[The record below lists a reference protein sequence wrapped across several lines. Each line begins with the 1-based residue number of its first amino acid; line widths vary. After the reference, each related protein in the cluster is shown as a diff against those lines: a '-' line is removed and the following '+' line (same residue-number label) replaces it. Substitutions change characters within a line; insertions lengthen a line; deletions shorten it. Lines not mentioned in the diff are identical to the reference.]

1 MRSPEQPV
9 EAARRVLTDDLT
21 NIQSEPATPTGQEA
35 TRARAHT
42 RVRRCCQRCMRS
54 GCDPM
59 KLTVDRNELW
69 RGLNTVLDAV
79 ASKPAQPVLSNVLL
93 EAEAEHLVLS
103 ATDLDLSI
111 RTRVVATV
119 DTPGR
124 ITVPARTLAEI
135 TREWPESALSLALEE
150 GRIVLSGRLGASSGE
165 GRYSLSTTPPD
176 EFPEMPDSLEGLTL
190 AFGDGSGLDGAL
202 LRTMIEKTSFAV
214 SRDETRPVLNGV
226 LWRIEPDHMV
236 MVATDGSRLAEFR
249 KSWEQSVTGGTA
261 EVILPTPACSQL
273 GKLLE
278 DPEGLAEVVLGESQV
293 LFQIGDT
300 QLLSRLIE
308 GPYVDYE
315 QVVPRENDKRLTISV
330 DEFLPAVR
338 RVSILSSS
346 YTHQVRLQL
355 KEATVE
361 LTASSQEIGGE
372 AREVI
377 PADYT
382 SDELEVAYNAHFL
395 IEILRK
401 LGSEEVILD
410 LRDSVTAAVVRP
422 GEQLEGEDAYYLLMP
437 MRPSA

>member
-1 MRSPEQPV
+1 
-9 EAARRVLTDDLT
+9 
-21 NIQSEPATPTGQEA
+21 
-35 TRARAHT
+35 
-42 RVRRCCQRCMRS
+42 
-54 GCDPM
+54 M
-59 KLTVDRNELW
+59 KLTLDRNELW

-79 ASKPAQPVLSNVLL
+79 SSKPAQPVLSNVLL
-93 EAEAEHLVLS
+93 EADGDRLTLS

-111 RTRVVATV
+111 RTRVVASV

-124 ITVPARTLAEI
+124 VTVPAKTLAGI
-135 TREWPESALSLALEE
+135 VREWPDADLSLALEE
-150 GRIVLSGRLGASSGE
+150 GRVVLSGSLGTSSGE
-165 GRYSLSTTPPD
+165 GRYSLSSTPPD
-176 EFPEMPDSLEGLTL
+176 EFPEMLETLDGLTL
-190 AFGDGSGLDGAL
+190 RFGDGSGLDGAL

-226 LWRIEPDHMV
+226 LWRIELERMV

-249 KSWEQSVTGGTA
+249 KTWDSGQNVVDGSA
-261 EVILPTPACSQL
+261 EVILPPQVCNQL

-278 DPEGLAEVVLGESQV
+278 DPESLTQAVLGESQV
-293 LFQIGDT
+293 MFEIGDT

-315 QVVPRENDKRLTISV
+315 QVVPRDNDKRMTIPV
-330 DEFLPAVR
+330 DQLLPAVR

-355 KEATVE
+355 KQATVE
-361 LTASSQEIGGE
+361 LTASSQELGGE
-372 AREVI
+372 AREII
-377 PADYT
+377 PADY
-382 SDELEVAYNAHFL
+382 SAEEIEVAYNSHYMM
-395 IEILRK
+395 EILRK

-422 GEQLEGEDAYYLLMP
+422 AEQLEGEDSYYLLMP

>member
-1 MRSPEQPV
+1 
-9 EAARRVLTDDLT
+9 
-21 NIQSEPATPTGQEA
+21 
-35 TRARAHT
+35 
-42 RVRRCCQRCMRS
+42 
-54 GCDPM
+54 M
-59 KLTVDRNELW
+59 KLTLDRNELW

-93 EAEAEHLVLS
+93 EAEGDRLTLS
-103 ATDLDLSI
+103 ATDLDMSI
-111 RTRVVATV
+111 RTRVVASV
-119 DTPGR
+119 ETPGR
-124 ITVPARTLAEI
+124 VTVPAKTLAGI
-135 TREWPESALSLALEE
+135 VREWPDADLSLVLEDS
-150 GRIVLSGRLGASSGE
+150 RIVLSGRLGASSGE
-165 GRYSLSTTPPD
+165 GRYSLSATSPD
-176 EFPEMPDSLEGLTL
+176 EFPEMPETLEGLTL
-190 AFGDGSGLDGAL
+190 NFGDGSGLDGAL
-202 LRTMIEKTSFAV
+202 LHTMIEKTSFAV

-226 LWRIEPDHMV
+226 LWRIEPELMV

-249 KSWEQSVTGGTA
+249 KTWESGQAVVQESA
-261 EVILPTPACSQL
+261 EVILPPKVCSEL

-278 DPEGLAEVVLGESQV
+278 DPESLTQAILGESQV

-315 QVVPRENDKRLTISV
+315 QVVPRDNDKRMTIPV
-330 DEFLPAVR
+330 DQLLPAVR

-355 KEATVE
+355 KETTVE
-361 LTASSQEIGGE
+361 LTASSQELGGE

-377 PADYT
+377 PADYN
-382 SDELEVAYNAHFL
+382 SDEIEVSYNSHYMM
-395 IEILRK
+395 EILRK

-422 GEQLEGEDAYYLLMP
+422 TEQLEGEESYYLLMP

>member
-1 MRSPEQPV
+1 
-9 EAARRVLTDDLT
+9 
-21 NIQSEPATPTGQEA
+21 
-35 TRARAHT
+35 
-42 RVRRCCQRCMRS
+42 
-54 GCDPM
+54 M
-59 KLTVDRNELW
+59 KLSLDRNELW

-93 EAEAEHLVLS
+93 EADGDRLTLS

-111 RTRVVATV
+111 RTKVIANVE
-119 DTPGR
+119 TPGR
-124 ITVPARTLAEI
+124 ITVPARTLAGI
-135 TREWPESALSLALEE
+135 VREWPDADLALALED
-150 GRIVLSGRLGASSGE
+150 GRVVLSGRLGGDSGE
-165 GRYSLSTTPPD
+165 GRYSLSATPPD
-176 EFPEMPDSLEGLTL
+176 EFPEMPESLEGLTL
-190 AFGDGSGLDGAL
+190 TFGDGSGLDGSL
-202 LRTMIEKTSFAV
+202 LKTMIDKTSFAV

-226 LWRIEPDHMV
+226 LWRLEPEQMS

-249 KSWEQSVTGGTA
+249 RTWEAGQGGVTGSA
-261 EVILPTPACSQL
+261 EVILPPQTCNEL

-278 DPEGLAEVVLGESQV
+278 DPESLTQAILGESQV
-293 LFQIGDT
+293 MFQVGDT

-315 QVVPRENDKRLTISV
+315 QVVPRDNDKRMTIPV
-330 DEFLPAVR
+330 DQLLPAVR

-361 LTASSQEIGGE
+361 LTASSQELGGE

-377 PADYT
+377 PADYS
-382 SDELEVAYNAHFL
+382 SDELEVAYNSHYL
-395 IEILRK
+395 MEILRK

-422 GEQLEGEDAYYLLMP
+422 ADQLDGEDAYYLLMP

>member
-1 MRSPEQPV
+1 
-9 EAARRVLTDDLT
+9 
-21 NIQSEPATPTGQEA
+21 
-35 TRARAHT
+35 
-42 RVRRCCQRCMRS
+42 
-54 GCDPM
+54 M
-59 KLTVDRNELW
+59 KLTLDRNELW

-79 ASKPAQPVLSNVLL
+79 SSKPAQPVLSNVLL
-93 EAEAEHLVLS
+93 EADGDRLTLS

-111 RTRVVATV
+111 RTRVVASV

-124 ITVPARTLAEI
+124 VTV
-135 TREWPESALSLALEE
+135 REWPDADLSLALEE
-150 GRIVLSGRLGASSGE
+150 GRVVLSGRLGTSSGE
-165 GRYSLSTTPPD
+165 GRYSLSSTPPD
-176 EFPEMPDSLEGLTL
+176 DFPEMPETLDGLTL
-190 AFGDGSGLDGAL
+190 RFGNGSGLDGAL

-226 LWRIEPDHMV
+226 LWRIESERMV

-249 KSWEQSVTGGTA
+249 KTWDSGQNVVDGSA
-261 EVILPTPACSQL
+261 EVILPPQVCNQL

-278 DPEGLAEVVLGESQV
+278 DPESLTQAVLGESQV
-293 LFQIGDT
+293 MFEIGDT

-308 GPYVDYE
+308 GPYVDFE
-315 QVVPRENDKRLTISV
+315 QVVPRDNDKRMTIPV
-330 DEFLPAVR
+330 DQLLPAVR

-355 KEATVE
+355 KQATVE
-361 LTASSQEIGGE
+361 LTASSQELGGE

-377 PADYT
+377 PADY
-382 SDELEVAYNAHFL
+382 SAEEIEVAYNSHYMM
-395 IEILRK
+395 EILRK

-422 GEQLEGEDAYYLLMP
+422 AEQLEGEDSYYLLMP

>member
-1 MRSPEQPV
+1 
-9 EAARRVLTDDLT
+9 
-21 NIQSEPATPTGQEA
+21 
-35 TRARAHT
+35 
-42 RVRRCCQRCMRS
+42 
-54 GCDPM
+54 M
-59 KLTVDRNELW
+59 KLTLDRNELW
-69 RGLNTVLDAV
+69 RGLNTVLAV
-79 ASKPAQPVLSNVLL
+79 VATKPAQPVLSNVLL
-93 EAEAEHLVLS
+93 EAEGDRLTLS

-111 RTRVVATV
+111 RTRVVASV
-119 DTPGR
+119 ETPGR
-124 ITVPARTLAEI
+124 VTVPAKTLAGI
-135 TREWPESALSLALEE
+135 VREWPDVDLSLALED
-150 GRIVLSGRLGASSGE
+150 GRVVLSGRLGTNNGE
-165 GRYSLSTTPPD
+165 GRYSLSATPPD
-176 EFPEMPDSLEGLTL
+176 EFPEMPETLEGLKL
-190 AFGDGSGLDGAL
+190 SFGDGSSLDGAL

-226 LWRIEPDHMV
+226 LWRIEPELML

-249 KSWEQSVTGGTA
+249 KTWEPGQAVIEGSA
-261 EVILPTPACSQL
+261 EVILPPQVCSQL

-278 DPEGLAEVVLGESQV
+278 DPESLTQAILGESQV

-315 QVVPRENDKRLTISV
+315 QVVPRDNDKRMTIPV
-330 DEFLPAVR
+330 DQLLPAVR

-355 KEATVE
+355 RETTVE
-361 LTASSQEIGGE
+361 LTASSQELGGE

-377 PADYT
+377 PADYN
-382 SDELEVAYNAHFL
+382 SDEIEVAYNSHYMM
-395 IEILRK
+395 EILRK

-422 GEQLEGEDAYYLLMP
+422 TEQLEGEDSYYLLMP